1 MTDME
6 KTCNNCLEK
15 KQLTDFYNYRNTCK
29 TCENKKR
36 YELKKK
42 LKSDPKYLE
51 YYRRQDADLKKKKR
65 SQGDSKFNFIEDL
78 RTLVRQSI
86 KNKNYTK
93 KSKTFE
99 ILGIDCDGFLSHI
112 ESQFVEGMSWDN
124 HGLYGWHVDHIIP
137 VSSAS
142 NEEEIIKLNHYTN
155 LRPLWAK
162 ENLQKGNKLIM

>member
-1 MTDME
+1 ME
-6 KTCNNCLEK
+6 KTCNTCLEK
-15 KQLTDFYNYRNTCK
+15 KQLTDFYKHRNSCK

-36 YELKKK
+36 YELKKI

-51 YYRRQDADLKKKKR
+51 YYRKQDANLKKKKR
-65 SQGDSKFNFIEDL
+65 SQGDVKFNFIEDL

-93 KSKTFE
+93 KSKTFT
-99 ILGIDCDGFLSHI
+99 ILGIDREGFISHI
-112 ESQFVEGMSWDN
+112 ESQFTEGMSWDN
-124 HGLYGWHVDHIIP
+124 HGLYGWHIDHIVP
-137 VSSAS
+137 VSSAM

-162 ENLQKGNKLIM
+162 ENLQKGNKVIM